1 MKKIFGFIIV
11 FSTFIMPING
21 TGSLSDNLTV
31 PHTFSSGE
39 TISSNNM
46 NQNFKKLFDEINK
59 LKKYIFSNNTIVAEF
74 LSFSDS
80 YALGTNELNY
90 IIRIGFD
97 GKLFS
102 LPFEQQI
109 YFASNDCSGDSYAS
123 SSYIFPKEI
132 FQGSYFENNIQ
143 EYSTY
148 YSDESLSNIIYKSS
162 KGFHPTSACNDQS

>member
-59 LKKYIFSNNTIVAEF
+59 L
-74 LSFSDS
+74 
-80 YALGTNELNY
+80 
-90 IIRIGFD
+90 
-97 GKLFS
+97 
-102 LPFEQQI
+102 
-109 YFASNDCSGDSYAS
+109 
-123 SSYIFPKEI
+123 
-132 FQGSYFENNIQ
+132 
-143 EYSTY
+143 
-148 YSDESLSNIIYKSS
+148 
-162 KGFHPTSACNDQS
+162 